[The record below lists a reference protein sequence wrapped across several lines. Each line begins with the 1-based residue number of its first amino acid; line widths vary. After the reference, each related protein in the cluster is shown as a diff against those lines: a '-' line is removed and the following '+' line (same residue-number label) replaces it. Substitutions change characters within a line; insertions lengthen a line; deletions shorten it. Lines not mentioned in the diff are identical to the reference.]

1 MGTTKKAQYKVH
13 NGVDFD
19 KIHFETDEDMILT
32 ENKISNIQW
41 TSGITVVEGTLHKIG
56 KLCFLSGIVENSATN
71 NNIVVGSVLGVLPVG
86 YRPKV
91 QAECVGNVVVRV
103 GSSPAEYASQIAIT
117 KLGNILINK
126 TTILNNS
133 GITACSSVRF
143 SMFWEV
149 A

>member
-1 MGTTKKAQYKVH
+1 MAIKKAIYHVDDGVNINEVH
-13 NGVDFD
+13 FR
-19 KIHFETDEDMILT
+19 TSEDMIVT
-32 ENKISNIQW
+32 ENQISKVQW
-41 TSGITVVEGTLHKIG
+41 SSGITVVEGTLHKIG
-56 KLCFLSGIVENSATN
+56 RLCFLSGIVENSATN

-103 GSSPAEYASQIAIT
+103 GSSPADYASQIVIN
-117 KLGNILINK
+117 KLGNILINR